1 MKAYAIAITL
11 LLVIFGAIGAYLYQR
26 FSAFASMDF
35 SPPPVTVAVSTARAE
50 TWAETLSAVGSIRA
64 VRGVELTSE
73 SSGEIVAIRFA
84 SGDRVEAGQA
94 LVVLNDEVERASLRN
109 QQAALEL
116 AEILYER
123 DRVLLERQ
131 SIPQTQ
137 FDRTRADLERARA
150 QLAETQARL
159 DNKRIEA
166 PFAGTIGISR
176 LDVGD
181 YLSPGT
187 VIATLQ
193 DLSELE
199 IDFTVPARFVPGLR
213 PGLPITV
220 QVDAYPGRDFPAL
233 VTAVDPRIDP
243 ETRNILLRATL
254 ERTDGLLPGMF
265 ASLAL
270 DLGERQALVTVPETA
285 VTYALQG
292 NLIYVVEPLE
302 DGALTASARVVRV
315 GKVRD
320 GRVAVLD
327 GVVAG
332 ERVVSVGQNKLYR
345 GVRVVIDERVAL

>member
-1 MKAYAIAITL
+1 MKAYAIAIAL

-26 FSAFASMDF
+26 FSAFADMNF

-50 TWAETLSAVGSIRA
+50 TWDETLSAVGTIRA
-64 VRGVELTSE
+64 VRGVQLTSE
-73 SSGEIVAIRFA
+73 SSGEITEIRFA
-84 SGDRVEAGQA
+84 SGDRVEAGQP
-94 LVVLNDEVERASLRN
+94 LVVLNDEVERASRQN

-150 QLAETQARL
+150 QLAETEARL
-159 DNKRIEA
+159 DNKRIKA

-181 YLSPGT
+181 YVSPGT
-187 VIATLQ
+187 LIATLQ
-193 DLSELE
+193 DLTELE
-199 IDFTVPARFVPGLR
+199 IDFTVPARFSPALR
-213 PGLPITV
+213 PGLAIAV
-220 QVDAYPGRDFPAL
+220 RVDAYPDQSFPAV
-233 VTAVDPRIDP
+233 VTALDPRIDP
-243 ETRNILLRATL
+243 DTRNVLLRARL

-265 ASLAL
+265 ASLEL
-270 DLGERQALVTVPETA
+270 DLGQRQAVVTVPETA

-292 NLIYVVEPLE
+292 NLVYVVEPLD

-320 GRVAVLD
+320 ARVAVLD
-327 GVVAG
+327 GVAAG

-345 GVRVVIDERVAL
+345 GVRIVIDDRVAL